1 MWRIIDENLHGR
13 DDPFGLAI
21 TCRHSGPAGRHA
33 FARAAAKIRLCRAS
47 HPNICAHLRPNKAAC
62 ETNFPILK

>member
-33 FARAAAKIRLCRAS
+33 FARAAAKIRLCRES
-47 HPNICAHLRPNKAAC
+47 SEHLRTSAPK
-62 ETNFPILK
+62 